1 MRLAE
6 VAQRLQNN
14 SFLNTVL
21 SYGRLNDYLL
31 LHALDHDIKL
41 AVTSTPNRYTV
52 LPSEIVPPS
61 EIFRNGVRMNIREFI
76 RIHEQ
81 NSIPGIPELNTAEVI
96 TESMMPFMSFLM
108 DEIEALEQKRGRT
121 SHFIRSSSVAD
132 ILLAKTSFQPTENS
146 VPIARRGELKSI
158 IANDHPHERFP
169 LGTLL
174 DRVKQQL
181 HTGSDLD
188 LKIEFSDYHSFFE
201 YLRQT
206 LPSYDENLE
215 LLVNNEDDKGG
226 MFIWHLKGKQI
237 TAGARYDEGPILPH
251 ELYLRCRHTSTR
263 SGIPRIEVD
272 LIHGENF
279 DGKELEIR
287 QHDLNILF
295 SIGFSQYESL
305 TEEVRARDTRVSRI
319 ANKWDQKGRGRLVRE
334 NEDIYLAAEKE
345 SVAALASPNEVG
357 EEIDSLREY
366 RPILFFDE
374 TLRIFRKA
382 VVEKRNLEFSR
393 EGRTHMTPD
402 FNSSTSSRFWRDHGY
417 YFPITDDS
425 LTYINSVLRNPDFF
439 ENFHIAWNELESE
452 RKMFFSTIFASE
464 IMTMLFYAPK
474 ETFTLLRDFGYTE
487 FFPFLKGLS
496 ERPDIYNTV
505 IEELP
510 DQRELELT
518 TLLRMDWYNALT
530 KRVQPLLNSSQYR
543 RNALHIGAS
552 IMHSDES
559 IFHSTPYIIDN
570 LCLTPRMLRIRKVL
584 EKMAELTS
592 SFSPTTIVPTGFSSM
607 VRLVTI
613 DPSLYPQGYPTWL
626 RDVITPIRDT
636 SLR

>member
-14 SFLNTVL
+14 PFLNTVL

-31 LHALDHDIKL
+31 LHALDHDIKS
-41 AVTSTPNRYTV
+41 AVTSTPNHYTV

-61 EIFRNGVRMNIREFI
+61 ETFQNGVRMNIREFI

-81 NSIPGIPELNTAEVI
+81 NSIPGVPELNTAEVI
-96 TESMMPFMSFLM
+96 TESMMPFMNFLM
-108 DEIEALEQKRGRT
+108 DEIEILEEKRGRPL
-121 SHFIRSSSVAD
+121 HFIRSSSVAD
-132 ILLAKTSFQPTENS
+132 ILLAKTSFQPTKNGT
-146 VPIARRGELKSI
+146 PTARRGELKSI
-158 IANDHPHERFP
+158 IANDHPHEQFP

-188 LKIEFSDYHSFFE
+188 LKIEFPDYQSFFE
-201 YLRQT
+201 HLRQS
-206 LPSYDENLE
+206 LPSYDQSFE
-215 LLVNNEDDKGG
+215 LVVDNEDEKRG
-226 MFIWHLKGKQI
+226 MFILHIKGKTI
-237 TAGARYDEGPILPH
+237 TAGARYDEGPIVPH
-251 ELYLRCRHTSTR
+251 QLYLRCRYTSTR
-263 SGIPRIEVD
+263 SGIPRIEVE

-279 DGKELEIR
+279 D
-287 QHDLNILF
+287 NVLF
-295 SIGFSQYESL
+295 SLGFSQYESL

-334 NEDIYLAAEKE
+334 NEDIYLVAEKE
-345 SVAALASPNEVG
+345 SVAALTSPNEVG
-357 EEIDSLREY
+357 EEIDSLRKH

-382 VVEKRNLEFSR
+382 IVERRNLELSK
-393 EGRTHMTPD
+393 EGKRHMAHHFD
-402 FNSSTSSRFWRDHGY
+402 SAYASKFWRDHGY
-417 YFPITDDS
+417 YLAVSDES
-425 LTYINSVLRNPDFF
+425 LAHMNSVLRDQDFF
-439 ENFHIAWNELESE
+439 NRFHAAWNELEPE

-474 ETFTLLRDFGYTE
+474 ETFALLRDFGYTE
-487 FFPFLKGLS
+487 FFPFLKSLS
-496 ERPDIYNTV
+496 ERPDIYNKV

-530 KRVQPLLNSSQYR
+530 KRVQPLLSSSQYR

-552 IMHSDES
+552 IMHFDES
-559 IFHSTPYIIDN
+559 IFHSTPYIVDC
-570 LCLTPRMLRIRKVL
+570 LQLTPTMLKIRKIL
-584 EKMAELTS
+584 EKIAKIISTPS
-592 SFSPTTIVPTGFSSM
+592 STTIVPTGFSSM
-607 VRLVTI
+607 VRMVTI
-613 DPSLYPQGYPTWL
+613 DLDFYPPGYPTWL
-626 RDVITPIRDT
+626 RDVITPIGDT